1 MRGPYTMWGNR
12 VRRYN
17 DAKDDESAYATS
29 HLRLN
34 VDMAIT
40 GESANMSTIEHRC
53 RLGGV
58 QLSSVMSMASPPEQ
72 VIRAAAV
79 AADQPE
85 IQLVE
90 SYISRRITAPFTS
103 KVPEKMRELV
113 RVFIGACARQFIV
126 FGYAGITF
134 TKHGLPHVIS
144 AYDFTPHTREE
155 YNERFLS
162 DLPELPAWRTE
173 RLLEV
178 YHAVF
183 TNDILQEKYGQGV
196 TGAPF
201 IVHGPYGQLVKGY
214 PCSPIS
220 TMPAVIATL
229 RIANRTGCVA
239 LMLNVKSEAFQVGGA
254 SAQPALL
261 SQTSLFTGQNKDE
274 RGFWSRE
281 DDNGNRGTKRAE
293 HILETY
299 KAGLRGRTETI
310 RALRKEGQAESRDKD
325 TDLLHTSVH
334 MADDATNVAFRP
346 AIGLSDP
353 RNAMLRFAS
362 DQLLS
367 AFGLASTEV
376 EYSATAMRSA
386 HINTDTAEKRYLML
400 KSFVECVNRCLNV
413 WRIAAAEF
421 PDDIAPA
428 PDEDI
433 VVAPPIDMTVLLKD
447 RLNREGMVALL
458 ESHIPQ
464 LNVSMMLPDGEPVAK
479 VGSHAKLETM
489 PKKPV

>member
-1 MRGPYTMWGNR
+1 MWSNR
-12 VRRYN
+12 VRRY
-17 DAKDDESAYATS
+17 DDPKEDESSYATS

-40 GESANMSTIEHRC
+40 GESAHMSTIQHRC

-58 QLSSVMSMASPPEQ
+58 QISSVMSMASPPEQ

-85 IQLVE
+85 VPLVE
-90 SYISRRITAPFTS
+90 SYIGRRVIDPFTS
-103 KVPEKMRELV
+103 KMPEKMRELV
-113 RVFIGACARQFIV
+113 SVFLRACARNFIV

-134 TKHGLPHVIS
+134 NKHGMPHVMS
-144 AYDFTPHTREE
+144 AYDYTPHTHEE
-155 YNERFLS
+155 YTERFLA
-162 DLPELPAWRTE
+162 DLPELPAWRTDK
-173 RLLEV
+173 LLEV

-201 IVHGPYGQLVKGY
+201 VVHGPYGQLVKGY
-214 PCSPIS
+214 PCSPLS

-274 RGFWSRE
+274 RSFWSEE
-281 DDNGNRGTKRAE
+281 DDNGNRGQKRAT

-310 RALRKEGQAESRDKD
+310 RALRKEGQNESRDKD

-346 AIGLSDP
+346 SIGLSDP

-362 DQLLS
+362 DQLLA

-400 KSFVECVNRCLNV
+400 KAFVACLNRCLHI
-413 WRIAAAEF
+413 WRIAAAQF
-421 PDDIAPA
+421 PDFIVPA
-428 PDEDI
+428 PQEDI
-433 VVAPPIDMTVLLKD
+433 IVAPPIDMTVLLKD

-464 LNVSMMLPDGEPVAK
+464 LDVSMMLPDGEPVAK
-479 VGSHAKLETM
+479 VGSHAKLDTM
-489 PKKPV
+489 PKKPA